1 MSEENKAL
9 ARRFFEAWNEGDL
22 DAFDEVMAP
31 DAVGHDPQDPFGAQ
45 TGPENAKQLASMY
58 REAFPDVHFTVDQQ
72 IAEGDLVVSRWT
84 ATGTHEGELMGI
96 PGTGKQS
103 TITGISI
110 DRVEG
115 GQIVEGWTNWDTLG
129 MMQQLGLVPAAQ
141 TAG

>member
-58 REAFPDVHFTVDQQ
+58 REAFPDVHFTVDEQ

-129 MMQQLGLVPAAQ
+129 MMQQLGLVQAAQ